1 MDKKSYALIEKYALP
16 FVELTVEKKQVEQ
29 VFTSLE
35 QIKAICQETQLPAF
49 LAKVDLAKEQKT
61 ACLRLF
67 QPTGS
72 QLVDNLLNVLMENN
86 REDLFYPILVDSLS
100 KLEKIS
106 NEFEVSLKSSQPLSQ
121 EQKERL
127 SSVLEKKLGLKV
139 RSFKEELD
147 TSLIGGFVVTANNKT
162 IDASIKHQLQRVKEN
177 LK

>member
-16 FVELTVEKKQVEQ
+16 FVQLTLEKGQGDQ
-29 VFTSLE
+29 VFGLLE
-35 QIKAICQETQLPAF
+35 QMKSICQETQLPDF
-49 LAKVDLAKEQKT
+49 LTKLGPTKEEKAK
-61 ACLRLF
+61 CLRLF

-72 QLVDNLLNVLMENN
+72 QLVDNLLNVLIEND

-106 NEFEVSLKSSQPLSQ
+106 NEFQVTLKSSRALS
-121 EQKERL
+121 EQQKDRL
-127 SSVLEKKLGLKV
+127 APILEEKMGLKV

-147 TSLIGGFVVTANNKT
+147 PSLIGGFVVTANNKT